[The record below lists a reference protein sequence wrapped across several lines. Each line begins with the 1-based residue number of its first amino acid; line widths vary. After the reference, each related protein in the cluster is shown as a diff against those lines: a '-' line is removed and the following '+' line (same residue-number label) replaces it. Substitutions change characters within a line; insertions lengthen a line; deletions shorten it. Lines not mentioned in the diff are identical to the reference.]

1 MSKASRGIGLVL
13 ALFGAVCAPGRDAVA
28 GDSQTIAF
36 IRHGEK
42 PAGGLGQ
49 LDCQGLNRALALPP
63 VIARVL
69 GRPDALFAPDP
80 AHRKID
86 EGKLYDYIRPLATV
100 EPTAISLGMPVDTG
114 YGVTDIA
121 GLRAALERP
130 AYRHAS
136 ILVAWEHV
144 QIELLARALLAAHGG
159 DAATVP
165 KWRYDD
171 FDSIYIVRLAWKG
184 ERAVATFER
193 QAQGLDGQPT
203 ACPK

>member
-1 MSKASRGIGLVL
+1 LGL
-13 ALFGAVCAPGRDAVA
+13 ALLGAVCAPWRGAVA
-28 GDSQTIAF
+28 EEFQTIAF

-42 PAGGLGQ
+42 PAAGLGQ

-80 AHRKID
+80 AHRKTD
-86 EGKLYDYIRPLATV
+86 GGKLYDYIRPLATV
-100 EPTAISLGMPVDTG
+100 EPTAISLGMPVDTS
-114 YGVTDIA
+114 YGVNDIV
-121 GLRAALERP
+121 GLRGALERP
-130 AYRHAS
+130 VYRHAS

-144 QIELLARALLAAHGG
+144 QIEKLARAMLAAHGG
-159 DAATVP
+159 DASTVP

-193 QAQGLDGQPT
+193 QGQGLDGQPT
-203 ACPK
+203 TCPK